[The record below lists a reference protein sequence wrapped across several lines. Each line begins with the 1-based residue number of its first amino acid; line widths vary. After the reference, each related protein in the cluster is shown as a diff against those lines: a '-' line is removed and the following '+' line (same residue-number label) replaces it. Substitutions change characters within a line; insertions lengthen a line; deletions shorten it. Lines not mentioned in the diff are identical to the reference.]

1 MATPIRAPMT
11 TTTRP
16 RPLERPPPR
25 GTTLPEAIVALTV
38 VAILAAVAVRSVARH
53 VAEGGARGGGAA
65 GGGARALARRVAVL
79 RGERAAVRFDTA
91 RAVVAVHVRGDT
103 IVALPLARL
112 HGVRLAA
119 TRDSMAY
126 AGDGLGYGAANL
138 RVVVRRGAAAETVT
152 VSRVGRVR

>member
-1 MATPIRAPMT
+1 MT

-25 GTTLPEAIVALTV
+25 GTTLPEALVALTV
-38 VAILAAVAVRSVARH
+38 AAILAAVALRSVAR
-53 VAEGGARGGGAA
+53 VVDEARARGAAADVRGAL
-65 GGGARALARRVAVL
+65 ALARRVAVL

-91 RAVVAVHVRGDT
+91 HAVVAVHVRGDT
-103 IVALPLARL
+103 VLSRRLAAL

-126 AGDGLGYGAANL
+126 AGDG
-138 RVVVRRGAAAETVT
+138 
-152 VSRVGRVR
+152 